1 MPSVLNRIAL
11 GLAIAVGVYA
21 AVLGALLTPYLQRF
35 ALYAHKINT
44 LFLHDIDSGEQFGF
58 AKNQVTPFNIRTPND
73 ETLYAWHVLP
83 IDVYARNE
91 RSLLEEKRS
100 DGMVQDFT
108 TTEAFRLLTSDDT
121 VRIVVNFHGNAG
133 HVAQGW
139 RPDTYR
145 SLTAQPNT
153 HVLTIDY
160 RGFGKSTGSPTEA
173 GLITDGVALVNWVLH
188 VAKIRPERIVILG
201 QSLGTA
207 VAAAVA
213 LEFANPGH
221 VKEEEG
227 DRKKPLLQ
235 SGISDVTHP
244 ATFAGIIIVA
254 PFYDLP
260 SLLLTYRIGGF
271 LPLLLPLRPFPSLAR
286 MLTSRVADTWPT
298 AERLAAHYA
307 SSNNN
312 VGARSTLGSLQV
324 MHAVDDGD
332 ISFLQTGMICRRM
345 LGAKCVGL
353 ESPAVVDV
361 KEKGRP
367 RVRVE
372 ILKYGG
378 HNRIVTYSPVAA
390 AVLRAFE
397 GL

>member
-58 AKNQVTPFNIRTPND
+58 AKNQVTPFNIRTPD
-73 ETLYAWHVLP
+73 GETLYAWHVLP

-91 RSLLEEKRS
+91 LSLLEEKRP

-108 TTEAFRLLTSDDT
+108 TTEAFRLLTSDET
-121 VRIVVNFHGNAG
+121 VRVVVNS
-133 HVAQGW
+133 QGW

-188 VAKIRPERIVILG
+188 VAKIPPEHIVILG

-207 VAAAVA
+207 VAAAVG
-213 LEFANPGH
+213 LEFANAGN
-221 VKEEEG
+221 VKKDE
-227 DRKKPLLQ
+227 DRKQPLLR
-235 SGISDVTHP
+235 SYSSDVTHP
-244 ATFAGIIIVA
+244 TTFAGIIVVA

-298 AERLAAHYA
+298 AERLAAYYGSFGDH
-307 SSNNN
+307 S
-312 VGARSTLGSLQV
+312 GARTAMGSLQV

-353 ESPAVVDV
+353 ESPAVVEV
-361 KEKGRP
+361 KEEGRP
-367 RVRVE
+367 KVRME
-372 ILKYGG
+372 ILEYGG
-378 HNRIVTYSPVAA
+378 HNRVVTYSSVAG

>member
-1 MPSVLNRIAL
+1 M
-11 GLAIAVGVYA
+11 
-21 AVLGALLTPYLQRF
+21 
-35 ALYAHKINT
+35 
-44 LFLHDIDSGEQFGF
+44 
-58 AKNQVTPFNIRTPND
+58 
-73 ETLYAWHVLP
+73 
-83 IDVYARNE
+83 
-91 RSLLEEKRS
+91 
-100 DGMVQDFT
+100 
-108 TTEAFRLLTSDDT
+108 
-121 VRIVVNFHGNAG
+121 
-133 HVAQGW
+133 
-139 RPDTYR
+139 
-145 SLTAQPNT
+145 
-153 HVLTIDY
+153 LTIDY